1 MYISM
6 RRQPVRLR
14 NPKTNFGNF
23 GQGDTTTGVI
33 TALGNA
39 INGIIS
45 SITTSKV
52 LISQS
57 KDRAN
62 VAITESTQ
70 NTQKLQIATQGQVQ
84 QAQIAVENI
93 QTTYS
98 GITKLVIG
106 AGVILSGVIVSGAFA
121 YSLASKARGDYEIEY
136 QVK

>member
-1 MYISM
+1 M